1 MQIVPGEFQAQIAT
15 RCQLESFAM
24 ATFAAGE
31 GGRVPRSV
39 VDLLCELIAQP
50 SVNPRLAPTGASE
63 AGEQRITEWLARFAA
78 DAGWRWGLQP
88 VEPGRSNFFALIPG
102 GRGDTLLWEVHQDTV
117 SVQGMTVQ
125 PFEAAV
131 RDGCVYGRGACD
143 VKGSMAAMLAALLRV
158 SLEPTIRRPTVLF
171 ACSINEECGFS
182 GARAMAELW
191 RSDNDDVSSP
201 VVSNS
206 REAHASGILPLAP
219 PFEGGGELSLREIA
233 ALHPTAALVAEPTEL
248 NVVVAHRGVARWQCT
263 VHGRAAH
270 SSRPEEGANAVYAMS
285 RVVQLIEQF
294 HRETLASRLADPLCG
309 ASTACVT
316 TFQGGTG
323 PNTIPDLAV
332 IDVDRRLCPDETP
345 EAAYRELVT
354 WLDER
359 AELGECRLEHHAPW
373 MQSRGL
379 HFAANREWAEQLAAV
394 VRTIGI
400 ESQLMGVPYGTN
412 AASIAAA
419 GIPTAVLG
427 PGSIAQAH
435 TVDEWIAVEQLELAV
450 EIYYRIACGA

>member
-1 MQIVPGEFQAQIAT
+1 MPK
-15 RCQLESFAM
+15 
-24 ATFAAGE
+24 
-31 GGRVPRSV
+31 SV
-39 VDLLCELIAQP
+39 VDLICELIAQP
-50 SVNPRLAPTGASE
+50 SVNPRLAPLGAPE
-63 AGEQRITEWLARFAA
+63 AGEQRVTQWLARFAA
-78 DAGWRWGLQP
+78 DADWRWGLQS

-117 SVQGMTVQ
+117 SVQGMTVH
-125 PFEAAV
+125 PFEATV
-131 RDGCVYGRGACD
+131 RAGRVYGRGACD
-143 VKGSMAAMLAALLRV
+143 VKGSMAAMLAALVRV
-158 SLEPTIRRPTVLF
+158 AREPSGGRPNILF

-191 RSDNDDVSSP
+191 
-201 VVSNS
+201 S
-206 REAHASGILPLAP
+206 RHDAP
-219 PFEGGGELSLREIA
+219 PETEPVIEFDLSLSDLRQLRPRF
-233 ALHPTAALVAEPTEL
+233 ALIAEPTEL

-270 SSRPEEGANAVYAMS
+270 SSRPEEGANAVYAMA

-294 HRETLASRLADPLCG
+294 HRETLAARPADPLCG

-316 TFQGGTG
+316 TIHGGAG
-323 PNTIPDLAV
+323 PNTIPDLAT

-345 EAAYRELVT
+345 EAAYSELVA

-359 AELGECRLEHHAPW
+359 ASFGECRLEHHAPW

-394 VRTIGI
+394 VRTVGV
-400 ESQLMGVPYGTN
+400 ESRLMGVPYGTN

-419 GIPTAVLG
+419 GIPAAVLG

>member
-1 MQIVPGEFQAQIAT
+1 MPK
-15 RCQLESFAM
+15 
-24 ATFAAGE
+24 
-31 GGRVPRSV
+31 SV

-50 SVNPRLAPTGASE
+50 SVNPRLAPLGGPE
-63 AGEQRITEWLARFAA
+63 AGEQRVTQWLARFAA
-78 DAGWRWGLQP
+78 DAGWRWGLQS
-88 VEPGRSNFFALIPG
+88 VEPGRSNFFALISG

-117 SVQGMTVQ
+117 SVQGMTVH
-125 PFEAAV
+125 PFEATV
-131 RDGCVYGRGACD
+131 RDGRVYGRGACD
-143 VKGSMAAMLAALLRV
+143 VKGSMAAMLAALVRAA
-158 SLEPTIRRPTVLF
+158 SAPADGRPNILF
-171 ACSINEECGFS
+171 TCSINEECGFS

-191 RSDNDDVSSP
+191 SRHDALPEPDP
-201 VVSNS
+201 VI
-206 REAHASGILPLAP
+206 E
-219 PFEGGGELSLREIA
+219 FDLSLNDLRR
-233 ALHPTAALVAEPTEL
+233 LRPRLALVAEPTEL

-270 SSRPEEGANAVYAMS
+270 SSRPEEGANAVYAMA

-294 HRETLASRLADPLCG
+294 HREALAARPADPLCG

-316 TFQGGTG
+316 TIQGGTG
-323 PNTIPDLAV
+323 PNTIPDLAT

-345 EAAYRELVT
+345 EAAYSELVA

-359 AELGECRLEHHAPW
+359 AVLGECRLEHHAPW
-373 MQSRGL
+373 MQSRGM
-379 HFAANREWAEQLAAV
+379 HFAANREWAEQLAAI
-394 VRTIGI
+394 VRTVGV
-400 ESQLMGVPYGTN
+400 ESRLMGVPYGTN

>member
-1 MQIVPGEFQAQIAT
+1 MQTVPGEFRAQTAT
-15 RCQLESFAM
+15 RCPLESFAM
-24 ATFAAGE
+24 ATLAAVE
-31 GGRVPRSV
+31 GGPVPRSV
-39 VDLLCELIAQP
+39 VDLLCDLIAQP
-50 SVNPRLAPTGASE
+50 SVNPRLAPTGAPE
-63 AGEQRITEWLARFAA
+63 AGEQRVTEWLARFAA
-78 DAGWRWGLQP
+78 EAGWRWGLQP

-117 SVQGMTVQ
+117 SVQGMTVH

-131 RDGCVYGRGACD
+131 RDGRVYGRGACD

-158 SLEPTIRRPTVLF
+158 HDQPMEGRPSILF

-191 RSDNDDVSSP
+191 RDADHEL
-201 VVSNS
+201 
-206 REAHASGILPLAP
+206 RRAP
-219 PFEGGGELSLREIA
+219 PFMGGGELSLEEIG
-233 ALHPTAALVAEPTEL
+233 ALRPAAALVAEPTEL

-263 VHGRAAH
+263 VHGRAGH
-270 SSRPEEGANAVYAMS
+270 SSRPEEGANAVYAMA
-285 RVVQLIEQF
+285 RVVQLIEQY
-294 HRETLASRLADPLCG
+294 HRETLASRPADPLCG
-309 ASTACVT
+309 SSTACVT
-316 TFQGGTG
+316 TFHGGTG

-354 WLDER
+354 WLDEQ
-359 AELGECRLEHHAPW
+359 AALGECRLEHHAPW

-394 VRTIGI
+394 VRTVAV
-400 ESQLMGVPYGTN
+400 ESRLMGVPYGTN
-412 AASIAAA
+412 GASIAAA
-419 GIPTAVLG
+419 GIPTAILG

-435 TVDEWIAVEQLELAV
+435 TIDEWIAVDQLELAT
-450 EIYYRIACGA
+450 EIYYRIACGANVAQLNDN

>member
-1 MQIVPGEFQAQIAT
+1 
-15 RCQLESFAM
+15 
-24 ATFAAGE
+24 
-31 GGRVPRSV
+31 VPRSV
-39 VDLLCELIAQP
+39 VDLLCDLIALP
-50 SVNPRLAPTGASE
+50 SVNPRLAPAGAAE
-63 AGEQRITEWLARFAA
+63 AGESRVTDWLARFA
-78 DAGWRWGLQP
+78 DGQGWRWGLQG

-102 GRGDTLLWEVHQDTV
+102 GRGDALLWEVHQDTV
-117 SVQGMTVQ
+117 SVQGMTVH

-131 RDGCVYGRGACD
+131 RDGRVYGRGACD
-143 VKGSMAAMLAALLRV
+143 VKGSMAAMLAALVRTDDQPR
-158 SLEPTIRRPTVLF
+158 EDRPNILF
-171 ACSINEECGFS
+171 ACSINEECGFT

-191 RSDNDDVSSP
+191 RDSDHEV
-201 VVSNS
+201 
-206 REAHASGILPLAP
+206 RRAP
-219 PFEGGGELSLREIA
+219 PLMGGGELTLEEVASFRPA
-233 ALHPTAALVAEPTEL
+233 AALVAEPTEL

-270 SSRPEEGANAVYAMS
+270 SSRPEDGANAVYAMAG
-285 RVVQLIEQF
+285 VVRLIEQF
-294 HRETLASRLADPLCG
+294 HRETLAARPADPLCG

-316 TFQGGTG
+316 TFHGGTG

-345 EAAYRELVT
+345 EAAYRELT
-354 WLDER
+354 AWLDER

-379 HFAANREWAEQLAAV
+379 HFAENRDWAEQLAAA
-394 VRTIGI
+394 VRTVGV
-400 ESQLMGVPYGTN
+400 ECRLMGVPYGTN

-435 TVDEWIAVEQLELAV
+435 TVDEWIAIDQLELAA
-450 EIYYRIACGA
+450 EIYYRIACGTGMARPTTISPRSVTGG

>member
-1 MQIVPGEFQAQIAT
+1 M
-15 RCQLESFAM
+15 
-24 ATFAAGE
+24 
-31 GGRVPRSV
+31 PRSV
-39 VDLLCELIAQP
+39 VDLLCDLIAQP
-50 SVNPRLAPTGASE
+50 SVNPRLAPPGATD
-63 AGEQRITEWLARFAA
+63 AGEQRVTEWLARFAA

-117 SVQGMTVQ
+117 SVQGMTVH

-131 RDGCVYGRGACD
+131 RDGRVYGRGACD
-143 VKGSMAAMLAALLRV
+143 VKGSMAAMLAALARV
-158 SLEPTIRRPTVLF
+158 SSEPSEGRPNILF
-171 ACSINEECGFS
+171 ACSVNEECGFS

-191 RSDNDDVSSP
+191 RSEG
-201 VVSNS
+201 SNS
-206 REAHASGILPLAP
+206 LSVEASGIPPFAP
-219 PFEGGGELSLREIA
+219 PFEGGESLSLREIS
-233 ALHPTAALVAEPTEL
+233 ALRPAAALVAEPTEL
-248 NVVVAHRGVARWQCT
+248 NVVVAHRGVARWQCS

-270 SSRPEEGANAVYAMS
+270 SSRPEEGANAIYAMA

-294 HRETLASRLADPLCG
+294 HRETLAARPADPLCG

-316 TFQGGTG
+316 TIHGGTG
-323 PNTIPDLAV
+323 PNTIPDLAT

-345 EAAYRELVT
+345 EAAYGELVA

-359 AELGECRLEHHAPW
+359 AALGECRLEHCAPW

-379 HFAANREWAEQLAAV
+379 HFAGNREWAEQLAAV
-394 VRTIGI
+394 VRTVGV
-400 ESQLMGVPYGTN
+400 ESRLMGVPYGTN

-435 TVDEWIAVEQLELAV
+435 TVDEWIAIDQLELAV
-450 EIYYRIACGA
+450 EIYYCIACGA

>member
-1 MQIVPGEFQAQIAT
+1 V
-15 RCQLESFAM
+15 S
-24 ATFAAGE
+24 
-31 GGRVPRSV
+31 RSV

-50 SVNPRLAPTGASE
+50 SVNPRLAPLGAPE
-63 AGEQRITEWLARFAA
+63 AGEQRVTQWLARFAA
-78 DAGWRWGLQP
+78 DAGWRWGLQW

-102 GRGDTLLWEVHQDTV
+102 RRGDTLLWEVHQDTV
-117 SVQGMTVQ
+117 SVQGMTVH
-125 PFEAAV
+125 PFEATV
-131 RDGCVYGRGACD
+131 RDGRVYGRGACD
-143 VKGSMAAMLAALLRV
+143 VKGSMAAMLAALLRTANE
-158 SLEPTIRRPTVLF
+158 SSDGRPNILF

-191 RSDNDDVSSP
+191 
-201 VVSNS
+201 S
-206 REAHASGILPLAP
+206 RHDAP
-219 PFEGGGELSLREIA
+219 PEPDSIVEFDLSLNDVRQ
-233 ALHPTAALVAEPTEL
+233 LCPRLALVAEPTEL

-270 SSRPEEGANAVYAMS
+270 SSRPEDGANAVYAMA

-294 HRETLASRLADPLCG
+294 HREALAARPADPLCG

-316 TFQGGTG
+316 TIQGGTG
-323 PNTIPDLAV
+323 PNTIPDLAT

-345 EAAYRELVT
+345 EAAYSELVA

-359 AELGECRLEHHAPW
+359 AALGECRLEHHAPW
-373 MQSRGL
+373 MQSRGM
-379 HFAANREWAEQLAAV
+379 HFAANREWAEQLAAI
-394 VRTIGI
+394 VRTVGV
-400 ESQLMGVPYGTN
+400 ESRLMGVPYGTN

>member
-1 MQIVPGEFQAQIAT
+1 M
-15 RCQLESFAM
+15 S
-24 ATFAAGE
+24 
-31 GGRVPRSV
+31 RSV

-50 SVNPRLAPTGASE
+50 SVNPRLAPLGAPE
-63 AGEQRITEWLARFAA
+63 AGEQRVTQWLARFAA
-78 DAGWRWGLQP
+78 DAGWRWGLQW

-102 GRGDTLLWEVHQDTV
+102 RRGDTLLWEVHQDTV
-117 SVQGMTVQ
+117 SVQGMTVH
-125 PFEAAV
+125 PFEATV
-131 RDGCVYGRGACD
+131 RDGRVYGRGACD
-143 VKGSMAAMLAALLRV
+143 VKGSMAAMLAALLRAANE
-158 SLEPTIRRPTVLF
+158 SSDGRPNILF

-191 RSDNDDVSSP
+191 
-201 VVSNS
+201 S
-206 REAHASGILPLAP
+206 RHDAP
-219 PFEGGGELSLREIA
+219 PEPDSIVEFDLSLNDVRQ
-233 ALHPTAALVAEPTEL
+233 LCPRLALVAEPTEL

-270 SSRPEEGANAVYAMS
+270 SSRPEDGANAVYAMA

-294 HRETLASRLADPLCG
+294 HREALAARPADPLCG

-316 TFQGGTG
+316 TIQGGTG
-323 PNTIPDLAV
+323 PNTIPDLAT

-345 EAAYRELVT
+345 EAAYSELVA

-359 AELGECRLEHHAPW
+359 AALGECRLEHHAPW
-373 MQSRGL
+373 MQSRGM
-379 HFAANREWAEQLAAV
+379 HFAANREWAEQLAAI
-394 VRTIGI
+394 VRTVGV
-400 ESQLMGVPYGTN
+400 ESRLMGVPYGTN

>member
-1 MQIVPGEFQAQIAT
+1 VPK
-15 RCQLESFAM
+15 
-24 ATFAAGE
+24 
-31 GGRVPRSV
+31 SV

-50 SVNPRLAPTGASE
+50 SVNPRLAPLGGPE
-63 AGEQRITEWLARFAA
+63 AGEQRVTQWLARFAA
-78 DAGWRWGLQP
+78 DAGWRWGLQS

-102 GRGDTLLWEVHQDTV
+102 RRGDTLLWEVHQDTV
-117 SVQGMTVQ
+117 SVQGMTVH
-125 PFEAAV
+125 PFEATV
-131 RDGCVYGRGACD
+131 RDGRVYGRGACD
-143 VKGSMAAMLAALLRV
+143 VKGSMAAMLAALLRAANE
-158 SLEPTIRRPTVLF
+158 SSDGRPNILF

-191 RSDNDDVSSP
+191 
-201 VVSNS
+201 S
-206 REAHASGILPLAP
+206 RHDAP
-219 PFEGGGELSLREIA
+219 PEPDSIVEFDLSLNDVRQ
-233 ALHPTAALVAEPTEL
+233 LRPRLALVAEPTEL

-270 SSRPEEGANAVYAMS
+270 SSRPEDGANAVYAMA

-294 HRETLASRLADPLCG
+294 HREALAARPADPLCG

-316 TFQGGTG
+316 TIQGGTG
-323 PNTIPDLAV
+323 PNTIPDLAT

-345 EAAYRELVT
+345 EAAYSELVA

-359 AELGECRLEHHAPW
+359 AALGECRLEHHAPW
-373 MQSRGL
+373 MQSRGM
-379 HFAANREWAEQLAAV
+379 HFAANREWAEQLAAI
-394 VRTIGI
+394 VRTVGV
-400 ESQLMGVPYGTN
+400 ESRLMGVPYGTN